1 MLNQEKYE
9 QILKYF
15 DNSFWETKATES
27 NWYYEGIVLDWYF
40 DSSVLSIDFLNV
52 EEFFYDNGGFQFVD
66 NNLFV
71 EQFKNVENG
80 KRLKLLENVLNIL
93 KHSKVNED
101 QCQLILKKVTGVLL
115 RHNVKINNPEFGYL
129 ELVSNNILDFGS
141 YCNIIHVTEGVL
153 RKELISI
160 YSEDDNLKKRLR
172 YEYENMKKL
181 SGCPQILN
189 VYSYDE
195 ENNTYLMERAEMNL
209 YDFLNSQISISF
221 EIKLKI
227 AMDIL
232 KGIEFAHK
240 NEIIHR
246 DLHLGN
252 VLKINNDFVVC
263 DFGLSKDLSIDRSL
277 KSSATEKNN
286 HIFVDPTALSDFTKL
301 DKKSDIYSIGKIIDY
316 IFLHNGDS
324 QNHIFKTV
332 VERCISRDKDLRYS
346 SCTEIIADMKE
357 LLESKSQE
365 DILNSSIIK
374 VKNNQYDS
382 QVHDFIMEL
391 NHRGKISSFI
401 VEHGLY
407 NFGELLLKFEFSY
420 RIILIQ
426 SINNSYAEATGYNGW
441 ANYDIFAQISYY
453 LCINA
458 KDIQTK
464 KEAESIL
471 EDCAG
476 IRYSARD
483 LLNSLQR

>member
-1 MLNQEKYE
+1 MLVQEKYE

-15 DNSFWETKATES
+15 DNNFWETKATES
-27 NWYYEGIVLDWYF
+27 NWYYDGIVLDWYF

-52 EEFFYDNGGFQFVD
+52 EEFFFDNGGFQFVD
-66 NNLFV
+66 NILFV
-71 EQFKNVENG
+71 EQFKDVESD

-93 KHSKVNED
+93 KHSKVNEE
-101 QCQLILKKVTGVLL
+101 QCKLVLTKVTNTLL
-115 RHNVKINNPEFGYL
+115 RHNIKIINPEFGYL
-129 ELVSNNILDFGS
+129 ELIFNNILDSGS
-141 YCNIIHVTEGVL
+141 YCNIIHVTKGVL

-160 YSEDDNLKKRLR
+160 YGENGNLKKRLK

-181 SGCPQILN
+181 SVCPQILN

-195 ENNTYLMERAEMNL
+195 ENNTYLMEQAEMNL
-209 YDFLNSQISISF
+209 FDFLNSQISISF
-221 EIKLKI
+221 EVKLKI

-232 KGIEFAHK
+232 RGIEFAHK

-301 DKKSDIYSIGKIIDY
+301 DKKSDIYSVGKIIDY

-346 SCTEIIADMKE
+346 SCTEIIAEMKE

-365 DILNSSIIK
+365 DIWNSTIIK
-374 VKNNQYDS
+374 IKNNQYDS
-382 QVHDFIMEL
+382 QVHDFIMKL
-391 NHRGKISSFI
+391 NDSGKISKFI
-401 VEHGLY
+401 VEHGLS
-407 NFGELLLKFEFSY
+407 NFGEVLLKFEFSY
-420 RIILIQ
+420 RMILIK
-426 SINNSYAEATGYNGW
+426 SINNSYVEATGYSGW
-441 ANYDIFAQISYY
+441 SNYDIFAQISYY
-453 LCINA
+453 LYINA
-458 KDIQTK
+458 KDVQTK

-471 EDCAG
+471 EGCAN